1 MRSIILSNAHPRAK
15 PNAFNKYGMIT
26 DISTHTLIRN
36 KESVAGVVSS
46 GVAVVRDED
55 GSA

>member
-1 MRSIILSNAHPRAK
+1 MRSIILLNTDPRAK
-15 PNAFNKYGMIT
+15 PNAFNKYGLIT
-26 DISTHTLIRN
+26 EINTHTLIRY